1 MQGFPNLDNGN
12 GKGYNKYKTLLSS
25 IKKKL
30 RIRNMSHLKVS
41 KYEYDETLWLTNIF
55 FPEKINYINNY

>member
-25 IKKKL
+25 IKKL
-30 RIRNMSHLKVS
+30 RIRNMSHLKV
-41 KYEYDETLWLTNIF
+41 KHIIFTLSVHSESANMSMM
-55 FPEKINYINNY
+55 KHYG